1 MVHKIKTLKT
11 MEVNRVQK
19 KIRVSS
25 YELVKYQIIT
35 ELIFFKKE
43 HLIPSDIELLTLLAL
58 WGPIELGKFCNAAA
72 KRLYKNIEMEEF
84 SVRAQNV
91 RNRMAKLEKRGIV
104 QKINDGKRQIQ
115 LSPSLNIYGKGN
127 VLLDYNILALESSKA

>member
-1 MVHKIKTLKT
+1 MVQKIKTLKT

-25 YELVKYQIIT
+25 YDVVKYQIIT

-72 KRLYKNIEMEEF
+72 KKLYKNIEMEEF

-91 RNRMAKLEKRGIV
+91 RNRMAKLEKRSIIE
-104 QKINDGKRQIQ
+104 KINNGKRQIQ
-115 LSPSLNIYGKGN
+115 ISRSLNIYGKGN
-127 VLLDYNILALESSKA
+127 VLLDYNILAVESTKA